1 MGSSSYTI
9 REVMNK
15 LREYLLV
22 NVSDYKAANGEG
34 LISYMNEVIEEL
46 WSEFNLQIEEA
57 LVVVPD
63 NDTKLFKLA
72 TKNNPYSLD
81 LTDEERYESADKN
94 VILGVLTQKLNK
106 SLNDTAENEFATQLK
121 QNEGLV

>member
-1 MGSSSYTI
+1 MTN
-9 REVMNK
+9 REVIEHLKNH
-15 LREYLLV
+15 LLI
-22 NVSDYKAANGEG
+22 NVSNYKFTNDND
-34 LISYMNEVIEEL
+34 LIPSMNEVIEEL

-63 NDTKLFKLA
+63 NDTKLFRLA
-72 TKNNPYSLD
+72 TKNNSYSLD

-106 SLNDTAENEFATQLK
+106 SLNDTTENEFATQLK